1 MANLEAQV
9 RFIHLLIVCSCDI
22 TLLGQKEGARMEAT
36 RSRLREIEKKDPTM
50 SQWAN
55 AVGMRKPTLEMA
67 LGRVRE
73 CKNRITRSYRRLVV
87 SIATPYCG
95 RGLTLHDLIQE
106 GSIGLLRGAERFD
119 HSKGNKLSTYVYWWI
134 KQAIVKAVA
143 TKSRIVRL
151 PVCLILIL
159 LMAMVGW

>member
-1 MANLEAQV
+1 
-9 RFIHLLIVCSCDI
+9 
-22 TLLGQKEGARMEAT
+22 MEAT
-36 RSRLREIEKKDPTM
+36 RSTLTEIEKKDPAM

-95 RGLTLHDLIQE
+95 RGLTLHDLIHE

-119 HSKGNKLSTYVYWWI
+119 HSKGNRLSTYVYWWI
-134 KQAIVKAVA
+134 KQAIIKVVA
-143 TKSRIVRL
+143 TNVGLSRYRYV
-151 PVCLILIL
+151 
-159 LMAMVGW
+159 

>member
-1 MANLEAQV
+1 M
-9 RFIHLLIVCSCDI
+9 
-22 TLLGQKEGARMEAT
+22 LGQKEGARLEAT
-36 RSRLREIEKKDPTM
+36 RSKLREMEKDPTM

-55 AVGMRKPTLEMA
+55 AVRMRKPTLEMA

-119 HSKGNKLSTYVYWWI
+119 HSKRQ
-134 KQAIVKAVA
+134 QALHLRLLVDQAGHRQGRRHQVSHCPA
-143 TKSRIVRL
+143 TGMFDSDTVNSYGW
-151 PVCLILIL
+151 L
-159 LMAMVGW
+159 LTRA